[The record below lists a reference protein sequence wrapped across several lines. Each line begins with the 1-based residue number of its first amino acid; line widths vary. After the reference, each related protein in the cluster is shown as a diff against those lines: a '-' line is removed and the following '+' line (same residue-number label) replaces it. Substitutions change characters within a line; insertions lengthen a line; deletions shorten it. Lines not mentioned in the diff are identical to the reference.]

1 MFIKDMPWYTDI
13 EEHKRF
19 MEHLAPIVLFTYN
32 RLDHTRKTVKA
43 LQRNVYA
50 KESVL
55 YIYSDAPKT
64 ESAAKTVQA
73 VRDYLRTI
81 NGFRE
86 VRIILR
92 EENWGLARNIMDG
105 VTQIV
110 NQYGKIIVLEDDIVT
125 SKYFLKYMNDA
136 LEYYKNEKKVMMIHG
151 HNYDIVQSDHL
162 EETFF
167 VESGGCWGWAT
178 WANAWKYFDR
188 NPKELLGKTTKEQK
202 KRINFDGAVSDMWK
216 QVEMNADGRLH
227 TWAVFWHASIVLQ
240 QGLALFPRK
249 TLVRNVGFD
258 GSGENCGTSDPY
270 AIEESLDIEIEYF
283 PSQIIESVLA
293 REQMKKRFMQRRPTG
308 VKSMIQKLCAFLR
321 NTNVVKNSSET
332 SYKQTN

>member
-1 MFIKDMPWYTDI
+1 MLIKDMPWYTDI

-64 ESAAKTVQA
+64 ESAAKAVQA

-86 VRIILR
+86 VHIILR

-136 LEYYKNEKKVMMIHG
+136 LEIYKESPQVMNISA
-151 HNYDIVQSDHL
+151 YICPITTEDL
-162 EETFF
+162 PETFF
-167 VESGGCWGWAT
+167 MHFSYCWGWAT
-178 WANAWKYFDR
+178 WKDAWALFEREPKKLIQEFTKDDIYHFTLEGTVDYWQQVVAN
-188 NPKELLGKTTKEQK
+188 EE
-202 KRINFDGAVSDMWK
+202 
-216 QVEMNADGRLH
+216 GRLY
-227 TWAVFWHASIVLQ
+227 TWAVFWGATIFRN
-240 QGLALFPRK
+240 QGLTLIPRESLTLNIGMDGTGEHCDVTEQYDSAVKVNPVSLFP
-249 TLVRNVGFD
+249 L
-258 GSGENCGTSDPY
+258 
-270 AIEESLDIEIEYF
+270 EIQEL
-283 PSQIIESVLA
+283 PLA
-293 REQMKKRFMQRRPTG
+293 RVYHRLFFKGKK
-308 VKSMIQKLCAFLR
+308 LDFLSR
-321 NTNVVKNSSET
+321 LGRKGKNSIR
-332 SYKQTN
+332 KLLRI